1 MTNWPRLPMSEVA
14 RPISR
19 KVTVDPEKSYRLLGM
34 KSQIGGPFVREKKFG
49 TEISTSALNQVRAG
63 DFIYSRLFAWQGSF
77 GVVPEQLDGA
87 FVSGEFPLFEFDSAR
102 VEARFLVF
110 WFSLPGSQKTVEADC
125 FGSTPGTRNRYKEK
139 YFLRLAV
146 PLPPLDEQRRI
157 VARFDRLQGLIEKR
171 REAIAAVDAD
181 LDILLLNAFERVI
194 ADAPYR
200 PMSEVAPLVRRLVTE
215 IDPDGIYPELGVR
228 SFGRGTFHKPTIRGS
243 DITWQKLFRV
253 EQGDLVFSNIKAWE
267 GAFAVASE
275 VDHSRYGSHRYLTC
289 VPVTGIMTAQF
300 LWYYLQSREGIEK
313 VQVASPGSA
322 DRNRTL
328 GQARLAAIDVPVPA
342 IEAQHWF
349 NRLLAKAHDARR
361 IRKRTAQDVDA
372 LSSAML
378 REAFAGREHQ
388 IPQSIG
394 AL

>member
-1 MTNWPRLPMSEVA
+1 MRCSSLV
-14 RPISR
+14 PI
-19 KVTVDPEKSYRLLGM
+19 
-34 KSQIGGPFVREKKFG
+34 
-49 TEISTSALNQVRAG
+49 G
-63 DFIYSRLFAWQGSF
+63 DFLLRSNEWVEPDPSETYKQITARLWGKGLTLRAHVPGSKIAAAKQLRARSGQFLVSRIDARHGAF
-77 GVVPEQLDGA
+77 GIVPKSLDGA
-87 FVSGEFPLFEFDSAR
+87 LVSNDFPCFDID
-102 VEARFLVF
+102 ARFVAPEYFEWLSRTAGF
-110 WFSLPGSQKTVEADC
+110 VELC
-125 FGSTPGTRNRYKEK
+125 RRVSEGSTNRVRLKEGS
-139 YFLRLAV
+139 FLNIEV
-146 PLPPLDEQRRI
+146 PLPSLEEQRRI
-157 VARFDRLQGLIEKR
+157 AERLDRMQGLIEKR
-171 REAIAAVDAD
+171 HEAIAAVDAD
-181 LDILLLNAFERVI
+181 LDILLLKAFERVI

-200 PMSEVAPLVRRLVTE
+200 PMSEVAPLVRRPVTE
-215 IDPDGIYPELGVR
+215 IDPDGVYPELGVR
-228 SFGRGTFHKPTIRGS
+228 SFGRGTFHKPTIQGS
-243 DITWQKLFRV
+243 DITWQKFFRV

-361 IRKRTAQDVDA
+361 IRERTAQDVDA

-378 REAFAGREHQ
+378 REAFAGGEHQ
-388 IPQSIG
+388 IPQSVG
-394 AL
+394 AS